1 MTPMTIIANIG
12 ATQVTEKTTT
22 KEEGLTTMILIL
34 HRWIWVAKGM
44 KKTAMIIT
52 KPTAAVLRLCALPAA
67 IAEVTEQIQ
76 EATVTRVVA
85 VQEILQGK
93 HAQEEVDH
101 FEHKHRE
108 T

>member
-1 MTPMTIIANIG
+1 MTIIANIG

-44 KKTAMIIT
+44 KKTAT
-52 KPTAAVLRLCALPAA
+52 TTATTGAVLPQCDLPAA
-67 IAEVTEQIQ
+67 IAEGTGRLLR

-101 FEHKHRE
+101 FEHNIVRRE
-108 T
+108 